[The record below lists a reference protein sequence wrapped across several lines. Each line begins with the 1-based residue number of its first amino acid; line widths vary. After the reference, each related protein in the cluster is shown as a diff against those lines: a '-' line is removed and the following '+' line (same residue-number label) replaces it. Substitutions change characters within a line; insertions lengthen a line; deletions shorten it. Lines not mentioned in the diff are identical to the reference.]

1 MESGNNEP
9 NKGAFLIRETERNN
23 RGHVKTLVIKTHAS
37 TRNYRIYRNHHYFI
51 VEERLFE
58 TLVDLVSYYWETG
71 DGLTVQMSLPG
82 LISQG

>member
-1 MESGNNEP
+1 M
-9 NKGAFLIRETERNN
+9 IRETERNN
-23 RGHVKTLVIKTHAS
+23 RGHVKTLVIKTQSS

-82 LISQG
+82 LISKG